1 MGERIIIAD
10 DHPIF
15 REGMR
20 RILQR
25 AVPDAAICEV
35 GTADELMRVAAD
47 GEPAGMLVLDLVFP
61 GFEGPDSIRALRRRY
76 PTTSL
81 LVVSM
86 SDDAAMVEEV
96 MRAGADGFIA
106 KGVSSSEMASG
117 IAALLAGDVVVKTGP
132 SLGESDLVPS
142 DRLSRLSPRQREVLR
157 LLALGRSNKQI
168 ARDLGISHYTVRVH
182 VSALLRALDVT
193 SRTAAA
199 GVASEFGVV

>member
-15 REGMR
+15 RDGMR

-25 AVPDAAICEV
+25 AVPNAAIREV
-35 GTADELMRVAAD
+35 GTADDLMRAAAE
-47 GEPAGMLVLDLVFP
+47 GEPASMLVLDLIFP
-61 GFEGPDSIRALRRRY
+61 GFEGPDSIRVLRRRY

-86 SDDAAMVEEV
+86 TDDLDIVEEV

-117 IAALLAGDVVVKTGP
+117 IAALLAGDVIVKTGP
-132 SLGESDLVPS
+132 ALGESDFAPS
-142 DRLSRLSPRQREVLR
+142 DRLARLSPRQREVLR

-182 VSALLRALDVT
+182 VSALLRVLGVT

-199 GVASEFGVV
+199 GMASELGIF

>member
-15 REGMR
+15 RDGMR

-25 AVPDAAICEV
+25 AVPDAAISEV
-35 GTADELMRVAAD
+35 GTAEELMRAAAD
-47 GEPAGMLVLDLVFP
+47 GEPASLLVLDLVFP
-61 GFEGPDSIRALRRRY
+61 GFEGPDSIRTLRSEY
-76 PTTSL
+76 ATTSL

-86 SDDAAMVEEV
+86 TDDAAMVEEV

-117 IAALLAGDVVVKTGP
+117 IAALLAGDVVVKTDT
-132 SLGESDLVPS
+132 SLGESDFVPS
-142 DRLSRLSPRQREVLR
+142 DRLARLSPRQREVLR

-199 GVASEFGVV
+199 GMAAEFGIV

>member
-1 MGERIIIAD
+1 MGERIIVAD

-15 REGMR
+15 RDGMR

-106 KGVSSSEMASG
+106 KGVSSSEMVSG
-117 IAALLAGDVVVKTGP
+117 VAALLAGDVVVKTEAA
-132 SLGESDLVPS
+132 LGENDLVPS

-199 GVASEFGVV
+199 GMASEFGIV

>member
-15 REGMR
+15 RDGMR

-35 GTADELMRVAAD
+35 GTADELLRVAAE

-61 GFEGPDSIRALRRRY
+61 GFEGPDSIHALRRLY

-86 SDDAAMVEEV
+86 TDDAAMVEEV

-117 IAALLAGDVVVKTGP
+117 IAALLAGDVVVKTEAA
-132 SLGESDLVPS
+132 LGESDLVPS

-168 ARDLGISHYTVRVH
+168 ARDLGISHFTVRVH
-182 VSALLRALDVT
+182 VSALLRALGVT

-199 GVASEFGVV
+199 GMASELGVV

>member
-15 REGMR
+15 RDGMR

-25 AVPDAAICEV
+25 AIPGAAIDEV
-35 GTADELMRVAAD
+35 GTAGELMRAAD
-47 GEPAGMLVLDLVFP
+47 DGDPAGMLVLDLVFP
-61 GFEGPDSIRALRRRY
+61 GFEGPTSIRELRRRY

-86 SDDAAMVEEV
+86 TDDVAIVDEV

-117 IAALLAGDVVVKTGP
+117 IAALLAGDVVVKTA
-132 SLGESDLVPS
+132 
-142 DRLSRLSPRQREVLR
+142 RHWQR
-157 LLALGRSNKQI
+157 
-168 ARDLGISHYTVRVH
+168 
-182 VSALLRALDVT
+182 VT
-193 SRTAAA
+193 
-199 GVASEFGVV
+199 

>member
-142 DRLSRLSPRQREVLR
+142 DRLLRLSPRQREVLR

-199 GVASEFGVV
+199 GMASEFGVV

>member
-15 REGMR
+15 RDGMR

-25 AVPDAAICEV
+25 AMPDVAIREV
-35 GTADELMRVAAD
+35 GTADELMLAAAE
-47 GEPAGMLVLDLVFP
+47 GEPAAMLVLDLIFP
-61 GFEGPDSIRALRRRY
+61 GFEGPDSIRALRRNY

-86 SDDAAMVEEV
+86 TDDASLVEEV

-106 KGVSSSEMASG
+106 KGVSPSEMASG
-117 IAALLAGDVVVKTGP
+117 IAALLAGDVVVKTGA
-132 SLGESDLVPS
+132 SLGESDLVPT

-199 GVASEFGVV
+199 GMASEFGVV

>member
-142 DRLSRLSPRQREVLR
+142 DRLLRLSPRQREVLR

>member
-15 REGMR
+15 RDGMR

-25 AVPDAAICEV
+25 AVPDAMIGEV
-35 GTADELMRVAAD
+35 GTADELLRAADD

-86 SDDAAMVEEV
+86 TDDVTMVEEV

-117 IAALLAGDVVVKTGP
+117 IAALLAGDVVVKTGTA
-132 SLGESDLVPS
+132 LGESDLIPS
-142 DRLSRLSPRQREVLR
+142 DRLARLSPRQREVLR

-168 ARDLGISHYTVRVH
+168 ARDLDISHYTVRVH
-182 VSALLRALDVT
+182 VSALLRALGVT

-199 GVASEFGVV
+199 GMASEFGIV

>member
-15 REGMR
+15 RDGMR

-106 KGVSSSEMASG
+106 KGVSSSEMVSG
-117 IAALLAGDVVVKTGP
+117 VAALLAGDVVVKTEAA
-132 SLGESDLVPS
+132 LGENDLVPS

-199 GVASEFGVV
+199 GMASEFGIV

>member
-86 SDDAAMVEEV
+86 SDDAAMVEDV

-106 KGVSSSEMASG
+106 KSVSSSEMASG

-142 DRLSRLSPRQREVLR
+142 DRLLRLSPRQREVLR

-199 GVASEFGVV
+199 GMASEFGVV